1 MLDGGREATH
11 LVGIHAE
18 GSVDTNQGALPL
30 RLLCLGSG
38 VRDDV
43 SERTAPDG
51 ACSVAGQSGE
61 RQARDLA
68 QHGVVGV
75 RVHRGDD

>member
-1 MLDGGREATH
+1 MLDGGREAAH
-11 LVGIHAE
+11 VGGIHAE

-61 RQARDLA
+61 RHARDLA
-68 QHGVVGV
+68 EHGVVGV
-75 RVHRGDD
+75 RVHRGDY